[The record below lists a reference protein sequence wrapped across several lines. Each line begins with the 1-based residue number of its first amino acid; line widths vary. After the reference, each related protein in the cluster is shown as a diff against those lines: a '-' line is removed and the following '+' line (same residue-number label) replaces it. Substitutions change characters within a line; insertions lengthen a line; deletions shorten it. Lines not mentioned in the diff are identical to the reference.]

1 MILFLV
7 DSTDQEFELDKSFL
21 RSFTISPY
29 ARRVNIQPRYSKSG
43 GVVTGDEE
51 VDARDIN
58 IGFKNSAEADQ
69 AYVDQLNELAGF
81 LLPNNGPF
89 YLEDRGLERRTE
101 VRLISISDEPV
112 EGNVL
117 RMADNNKLALKMLD
131 AHWEDLDEIII
142 SGDSSGVTNND
153 TISVNNIGPIDSY
166 PVITVTALAT
176 VSEFTLSNET
186 LGISCKLGTNNFV
199 TGAVFTIDC
208 INGII
213 TLNDGISEQEASQ
226 YLFNGTGFLRLAP
239 GENSISY
246 QSSFGDVLIEI
257 AYRRRFPF

>member
-1 MILFLV
+1 MILFIV
-7 DSTDQEFELDKSFL
+7 DGSDNELKLDADFL
-21 RSFTISPY
+21 RSFSISSY

-43 GVVTGDEE
+43 GVVTGDEQ

-58 IGFKNSAEADQ
+58 IGFKNLAESDQ
-69 AYVDQLNELAGF
+69 AYIDQMNEVAGF
-81 LLPNNGPF
+81 LVPENGPF
-89 YLEDRGLERRTE
+89 YLEDRALDRRTE
-101 VRLISISDEPV
+101 VRFISMSDEPA
-112 EGNVL
+112 EGNVM
-117 RMADNNKLALKMLD
+117 RVADNNKLALKMLD
-131 AHWEDLDEIII
+131 AHWEDLDEIIV
-142 SGDSSGVTNND
+142 SGESSGVTNND
-153 TISVNNIGPIDSY
+153 TIPVNNTGPIDSY

-176 VSEFTLSNET
+176 VSEFTLSNDT

-199 TGAVFTIDC
+199 TGAIFTIDC

-239 GENSISY
+239 GANSISY